1 LVKVR
6 VSYTKIKNKNIMK
19 IENWVEWLQ
28 ARIPE
33 LKASHNAFWVTQALS
48 GCASEAEKTALKAV
62 KPSKMPCGNCDVEQS
77 VMYCEKC
84 WDIANN
90 S

>member
-1 LVKVR
+1 LVKVKF
-6 VSYTKIKNKNIMK
+6 SYTKIKNKNIME

-48 GCASEAEKTALKAV
+48 GCALEAKIPKEKIKTALKTV
-62 KPSKMPCGNCDVEQS
+62 KSSKK
-77 VMYCEKC
+77 EK
-84 WDIANN
+84 
-90 S
+90 

>member
-1 LVKVR
+1 LIVIIFGLCLWELK
-6 VSYTKIKNKNIMK
+6 KIEIME

-48 GCASEAEKTALKAV
+48 GCALEAKIPKEKIKTALKTV
-62 KPSKMPCGNCDVEQS
+62 KPSKK
-77 VMYCEKC
+77 EK
-84 WDIANN
+84 
-90 S
+90 